1 MTRILDWEP
10 KLHMPTQSP
19 PLMLDAQTR
28 ARLWGRLTDAI
39 EAYATKLETGRVTP
53 PLDPVKLRAALS
65 RFDFSAPVDAFEALD
80 FLVEGLWKYQTHTPH
95 PRYYGLF
102 NPAPTTMGIAGDA
115 LVAAFNPQL
124 AAWSHSPLA
133 IEIEQHLVRAF
144 GARFGYDPA
153 QTDGT
158 FASGG
163 MEANHTAV
171 LTALVRQF
179 PEFPSRGLRALAA
192 QPVLYVSAE
201 AHHSL
206 LKAARI
212 CGLGTDAVYEIPV
225 DGDLRMNPEVLASR
239 IAQDRSQGFA
249 PFMVAATAG
258 TTSAGAI
265 DPLPA
270 IAEVAAQEKL
280 WLHVDAAWGG
290 AAALVPELRPLLDGI
305 ERADSITF
313 DAHKWLSVP
322 MGAGVYLTRHTGI
335 LDRTFRVGQTYMPRE
350 AAGLD
355 VVDPFMHSI
364 QWSRRAIGLKV
375 FLSLAVAGWEGY
387 ATAIRHMVAMG
398 ALLREQLEATG
409 WQVVNK
415 TPLPLC
421 CFIDLRHAEGRF
433 PAYLHAV
440 AMKVV
445 SSGKAWI
452 STTRLAG
459 SVPVLRACIT
469 NYRTEA
475 NDIAA
480 LIAALE
486 EARSQIR

>member
-1 MTRILDWEP
+1 
-10 KLHMPTQSP
+10 
-19 PLMLDAQTR
+19 MLDADTR
-28 ARLWGRLTDAI
+28 ARLWQKLVQAI
-39 EAYATKLETGRVTP
+39 ETYATRLETSRVTP
-53 PLDPVKLRAALS
+53 PLEPAKLRALLS
-65 RFDFSAPVDAFEALD
+65 RFDFAVPVDAFEALD
-80 FLVEGLWKYQTHTPH
+80 FLVEGLWKFQTHTPH
-95 PRYYGLF
+95 PCYYGLF

-171 LTALVRQF
+171 LTALAQMF
-179 PEFPSRGLRALAA
+179 PEFSRRGVRALAA

-206 LKAARI
+206 HKAARL
-212 CGLGTDAVYEIPV
+212 CGLGTDAVHEISV
-225 DGDLRMNPEVLASR
+225 DDGLRMDPEVLAAR
-239 IAQDRSQGFA
+239 IAHDRSQGFA
-249 PFMVAATAG
+249 PFLVVATAG
-258 TTSAGAI
+258 TTNAGAI
-265 DPLPA
+265 DPLAA
-270 IAEVAAQEKL
+270 IAEVAAREKL

-290 AAALVPELRPLLDGI
+290 AAALLPELRPLLNRI

-322 MGAGVYLTRHTGI
+322 MGAGIYLTRHTDI
-335 LDRTFRVGQTYMPRE
+335 LDRTFRTAVTYMPRE
-350 AAGLD
+350 AAELD
-355 VVDPFMHSI
+355 VVDPCMHSI

-398 ALLREQLEATG
+398 ALLREQLEASA

-421 CFIDLRHAEGRF
+421 CFVDSRHAEGRSTD
-433 PAYLHAV
+433 YLHAV

-445 SSGKAWI
+445 ASGKAWI

-469 NYRTEA
+469 NYRTSA
-475 NDIAA
+475 DDIAA
-480 LIAALE
+480 LMDALE
-486 EARSQIR
+486 EARAQHR

>member
-1 MTRILDWEP
+1 
-10 KLHMPTQSP
+10 
-19 PLMLDAQTR
+19 MLDAETR
-28 ARLWGRLTDAI
+28 AQLWQQLVNAI
-39 EAYATKLETGRVTP
+39 ETYATKLESDRVSP
-53 PLDPVKLRAALS
+53 PLDPARLRAMLS
-65 RFDFSAPVDAFEALD
+65 RFDFSAPVEACEALD
-80 FLVEGLWKYQTHTPH
+80 FLVEGLWKFQTHTPH

-144 GARFGYDPA
+144 GARFGYDAA
-153 QTDGT
+153 QADGT

-171 LTALVRQF
+171 LTALVQKF
-179 PEFPSRGLRALAA
+179 PEFSCRGVRGLAA
-192 QPVLYVSAE
+192 QPVLYVSSE

-206 LKAARI
+206 LKAARL
-212 CGLGTDAVYEIPV
+212 CGLGTDAVHEIPV
-225 DGDLRMNPEVLASR
+225 EEGLRMNPEALASR
-239 IAQDRSQGFA
+239 IAEDRGQGFA

-258 TTSAGAI
+258 TTNTGAI

-270 IAEVAAQEKL
+270 TAEVAAHEKL

-322 MGAGVYLTRHTGI
+322 MGAGIFLTHHTDI
-335 LDRTFRVGQTYMPRE
+335 LDRTFRTAVNYMPRE
-350 AAGLD
+350 AAELD
-355 VVDPFMHSI
+355 VIDPCMHSI

-387 ATAIRHMVAMG
+387 ATAIRQMVAMG
-398 ALLREQLEATG
+398 VLLREQLEASG

-421 CFIDLRHAEGRF
+421 CFIDQRHAEGRSA
-433 PAYLHAV
+433 AYLHAV

-445 SSGKAWI
+445 GSGKAWI
-452 STTRLAG
+452 STTRLAN

-469 NYRTEA
+469 NYRTGA

-480 LIAALE
+480 LMGALE
-486 EARSQIR
+486 EARRQLR

>member
-1 MTRILDWEP
+1 
-10 KLHMPTQSP
+10 MPAP
-19 PLMLDAQTR
+19 PLMLDAKTR
-28 ARLWGRLTDAI
+28 AQLWRKLVEAI
-39 EAYATKLETGRVTP
+39 EAYATTLETGRVTP
-53 PLDPVKLRAALS
+53 PLDPAKLRAALS
-65 RFDFSAPVDAFEALD
+65 RFDFCAPVDAFEALD
-80 FLVEGLWKYQTHTPH
+80 FLVEGLWEFQTHTPH

-171 LTALVRQF
+171 LTALVREF
-179 PEFPSRGLRALAA
+179 PEFPSRGLRALTA
-192 QPVLYVSAE
+192 QPVFYVSTE

-212 CGLGTDAVYEIPV
+212 CGLGTDALHEITV
-225 DGDLRMNPEVLASR
+225 DDSLRMDPEVLASR

-290 AAALVPELRPLLDGI
+290 AAALVPELRPLLEGI
-305 ERADSITF
+305 EGADSITF

-322 MGAGVYLTRHTGI
+322 MGAGIYLTRHTGI

-387 ATAIRHMVAMG
+387 ATAIRQMVSMG
-398 ALLREQLEATG
+398 ALLCAQLETSG

-421 CFIDLRHAEGRF
+421 CFIDQRHADGRSA
-433 PAYLHAV
+433 AYLHEI
-440 AMKVV
+440 AMRVV
-445 SSGKAWI
+445 GSGKAWI
-452 STTRLAG
+452 STTSLAG
-459 SVPVLRACIT
+459 SIPVLRACIT
-469 NYRTEA
+469 NYRTKVE
-475 NDIAA
+475 DIAA

-486 EARSQIR
+486 EARRQIR

>member
-1 MTRILDWEP
+1 
-10 KLHMPTQSP
+10 
-19 PLMLDAQTR
+19 MLDTETR
-28 ARLWGRLTDAI
+28 AQLWRKLVDAI
-39 EAYATKLETGRVTP
+39 EGYATKLETGRVTP
-53 PLDPVKLRAALS
+53 PLEPEKLRALLA
-65 RFDFSAPVDAFEALD
+65 RFDFSAPADALEALD
-80 FLVEGLWKYQTHTPH
+80 FLVEGLWKFQTHTPH

-153 QTDGT
+153 ETDGT

-171 LTALVRQF
+171 LTALVHAFQ
-179 PEFPSRGLRALAA
+179 EFSSRGVRALAA

-206 LKAARI
+206 LKAARL
-212 CGLGTDAVYEIPV
+212 CGLGTDAVHAIPV
-225 DGDLRMNPEVLASR
+225 DDSLRMEPEVLASR
-239 IAQDRSQGFA
+239 IAQDRDRGFA

-258 TTSAGAI
+258 TTGAGAI

-270 IAEVAAQEKL
+270 IAEVAAREKL
-280 WLHVDAAWGG
+280 WLHADAAWGG

-322 MGAGVYLTRHTGI
+322 MGAGIYLTRHTDI
-335 LDRTFRVGQTYMPRE
+335 LDRTFRVAQTYMPRE

-355 VVDPFMHSI
+355 VVDPCMHSI

-387 ATAIRHMVAMG
+387 ATTMRHMVAMG
-398 ALLREQLEATG
+398 ALLREQLEASG
-409 WQVVNK
+409 WQVVNR

-421 CFIDLRHAEGRF
+421 CFIDQRHAEGSSE
-433 PAYLHAV
+433 AYLHAV

-445 SSGKAWI
+445 GSGKAWI

-459 SVPVLRACIT
+459 SVGVLRACIT
-469 NYRTEA
+469 NYRTKA
-475 NDIAA
+475 DDIAA
-480 LIAALE
+480 LVAALE
-486 EARSQIR
+486 EARNQLR

>member
-1 MTRILDWEP
+1 MTA
-10 KLHMPTQSP
+10 P
-19 PLMLDAQTR
+19 PLMLDGETR
-28 ARLWGRLTDAI
+28 AQLWRKLAEAI
-39 EAYATKLETGRVTP
+39 EAYATRLETGRVTP
-53 PLDPVKLRAALS
+53 PLEPTRLRALLA
-65 RFDFSAPVDAFEALD
+65 RFDFSAPVDALEALD
-80 FLVEGLWKYQTHTPH
+80 FLVEGLWKFQTHTPH

-144 GARFGYDPA
+144 GARFGYHPA
-153 QTDGT
+153 ETDGT

-171 LTALVRQF
+171 LTALVQAF
-179 PEFPSRGLRALAA
+179 PDFSSHGVRALAA
-192 QPVLYVSAE
+192 QPVFYVSAE

-206 LKAARI
+206 LKAARL
-212 CGLGTDAVYEIPV
+212 CGLGTDAVHAIPV
-225 DGDLRMNPEVLASR
+225 DDSLRMEPEVLASR
-239 IAQDRSQGFA
+239 IAQDRDRGFA

-258 TTSAGAI
+258 TTGAGAI

-270 IAEVAAQEKL
+270 IAEVAAREKL

-290 AAALVPELRPLLDGI
+290 AAALVPELRPLLDGS

-322 MGAGVYLTRHTGI
+322 MGAGIYLTRHTDI
-335 LDRTFRVGQTYMPRE
+335 LDRTFRVAQTYMPRE

-355 VVDPFMHSI
+355 VVDPCMHSI

-387 ATAIRHMVAMG
+387 ATALRHMVAMG
-398 ALLREQLEATG
+398 ALLREQLEASG
-409 WQVVNK
+409 WHVVNR

-421 CFIDLRHAEGRF
+421 CFIDQRHAEGRSE
-433 PAYLHAV
+433 AYLHAV

-445 SSGKAWI
+445 GSGKAWI

-469 NYRTEA
+469 NYRTKA
-475 NDIAA
+475 ADIAA
-480 LIAALE
+480 LMAALE
-486 EARSQIR
+486 DARSQLR

>member
-1 MTRILDWEP
+1 MAA
-10 KLHMPTQSP
+10 P
-19 PLMLDAQTR
+19 PLMLDAETR
-28 ARLWGRLTDAI
+28 AGLWRQLVSAI
-39 EAYATKLETGRVTP
+39 ETYATKLETSRVTP
-53 PLDPVKLRAALS
+53 PLDPGEVRAMLS
-65 RFDFSAPVDAFEALD
+65 RFDFSTPVEASEALG
-80 FLVEGLWKYQTHTPH
+80 FLVEGLWKFQTHTPH

-133 IEIEQHLVRAF
+133 IEIEQHLLRAF

-153 QTDGT
+153 HTDGT

-163 MEANHTAV
+163 MEANHTAA
-171 LTALVRQF
+171 LTALVETF
-179 PEFPSRGLRALAA
+179 PEFSCRGLRALAA

-206 LKAARI
+206 LKAARL
-212 CGLGTDAVYEIPV
+212 CGLGTDAVHEIPV
-225 DGDLRMNPEVLASR
+225 APNLRMNPEALASR
-239 IAQDRSQGFA
+239 IAQDRAQGFA
-249 PFMVAATAG
+249 PFLVAATAG
-258 TTSAGAI
+258 STSAGAI

-270 IAEVAAQEKL
+270 IADVAAREKL

-322 MGAGVYLTRHTGI
+322 MGAGIYLTRHPDI
-335 LDRTFRVGQTYMPRE
+335 LDRTFRTAVTYMPRE
-350 AAGLD
+350 AAELD
-355 VVDPFMHSI
+355 VVNPFQHSI

-387 ATAIRHMVAMG
+387 AAAIRHMVAMG
-398 ALLREQLEATG
+398 ALLREQLEASG
-409 WQVVNK
+409 WQVLNE

-421 CFIDLRHAEGRF
+421 CFVDVRHAEGRSA
-433 PAYLHAV
+433 AYLHAV

-445 SSGKAWI
+445 GSGNAWI
-452 STTRLAG
+452 STTRLAN

-469 NYRTEA
+469 NYRTSPD
-475 NDIAA
+475 DIAA
-480 LIAALE
+480 LIGALE
-486 EARSQIR
+486 DARRQLR

>member
-1 MTRILDWEP
+1 MAN
-10 KLHMPTQSP
+10 SS
-19 PLMLDAQTR
+19 LMLDAGTR
-28 ARLWGRLTDAI
+28 AQLWRKLVDAI
-39 EAYATKLETGRVTP
+39 EAYATNLEGGRVTP
-53 PLDPVKLRAALS
+53 PLEPAQLRAMLS
-65 RFDFSAPVDAFEALD
+65 RFDFSAPIDPFEAVD
-80 FLVEGLWKYQTHTPH
+80 FLVEGLWKFQTHTPH

-153 QTDGT
+153 HTDGT

-171 LTALVRQF
+171 LTALVEKF
-179 PEFPSRGLRALAA
+179 PEFSSRGLRALAA
-192 QPVLYVSAE
+192 QPVFYVSAE

-206 LKAARI
+206 LKSARL
-212 CGLGTDAVYEIPV
+212 CGLGTDAAHQIRA
-225 DGDLRMNPEVLASR
+225 DNDLRMDPEALASQ
-239 IAQDRSQGFA
+239 IARDRGQGYA
-249 PFMVAATAG
+249 PFLVTATAG

-270 IAEVAAQEKL
+270 IAEVAAREKL
-280 WLHVDAAWGG
+280 WFHVDAAWGG
-290 AAALVPELRPLLDGI
+290 AAALVPELRPLLDGT
-305 ERADSITF
+305 ERADSVIF

-322 MGAGVYLTRHTGI
+322 MGAGIYITRHTDI
-335 LDRTFRVGQTYMPRE
+335 LDRTFRIAQTYMPRE
-350 AAGLD
+350 AVGLD
-355 VVDPFMHSI
+355 VVDPYMHSM

-398 ALLREQLEATG
+398 ALLREQLEASG
-409 WQVVNK
+409 WQVVND
-415 TPLPLC
+415 TPLPVC
-421 CFIDLRHAEGRF
+421 CFVDQRNPEGRSE
-433 PAYLHAV
+433 AHLHKIAMHVV
-440 AMKVV
+440 A
-445 SSGKAWI
+445 SGNAWI

-475 NDIAA
+475 SDIEALLAA
-480 LIAALE
+480 LA
-486 EARSQIR
+486 EARSQNA

>member
-1 MTRILDWEP
+1 
-10 KLHMPTQSP
+10 
-19 PLMLDAQTR
+19 MLDAETR
-28 ARLWGRLTDAI
+28 ARLWRQLVSAI
-39 EAYATKLETGRVTP
+39 ETYATKLESSSVTP
-53 PLDPVKLRAALS
+53 PLDPGKVRAMLS
-65 RFDFSAPVDAFEALD
+65 RFDFSAPVEASEALD
-80 FLVEGLWKYQTHTPH
+80 FLVEGLWKFQTHTPH

-133 IEIEQHLVRAF
+133 IEIEQHLVHAF

-153 QTDGT
+153 QADGT

-171 LTALVRQF
+171 LTALVQMF
-179 PEFPSRGLRALAA
+179 PEFPCRGLRALAA

-206 LKAARI
+206 LKAARL
-212 CGLGTDAVYEIPV
+212 CGLGTDAAREIPV
-225 DGDLRMNPEVLASR
+225 DESLRMDPEALASR

-249 PFMVAATAG
+249 PFLIAATAG

-270 IAEVAAQEKL
+270 IAEVAAREKL

-290 AAALVPELRPLLDGI
+290 AAALVPELLPLLEGI

-322 MGAGVYLTRHTGI
+322 MGAGIYLTRHTDI
-335 LDRTFRVGQTYMPRE
+335 LDRTFRTAETYMPRE
-350 AAGLD
+350 AAELD
-355 VVDPFMHSI
+355 VVNPFMHSI

-375 FLSLAVAGWEGY
+375 FLSLTVAGWEGY

-398 ALLREQLEATG
+398 ELLREQLEASG

-421 CFIDLRHAEGRF
+421 CFVDQRHAAGRS
-433 PAYLHAV
+433 ADYLHAV

-445 SSGKAWI
+445 GSGKAWI
-452 STTRLAG
+452 STTRLAN
-459 SVPVLRACIT
+459 SMPVLRACIT
-469 NYRTEA
+469 NYRTSA
-475 NDIAA
+475 DDIAA

-486 EARSQIR
+486 EARRQLG

>member
-1 MTRILDWEP
+1 MAA
-10 KLHMPTQSP
+10 P
-19 PLMLDAQTR
+19 PLMLDAKTR
-28 ARLWGRLTDAI
+28 ARLWQRLATAI
-39 EAYATKLETGRVTP
+39 ENYATQLEISRVTP
-53 PLDPVKLRAALS
+53 PLDPSKLRAMLS

-80 FLVEGLWKYQTHTPH
+80 FLVDGLWKFQTHTPH

-153 QTDGT
+153 RTDGT

-171 LTALVRQF
+171 LTALTQKF
-179 PEFPSRGLRALAA
+179 PEFACRGLRALAA
-192 QPVLYVSAE
+192 QPVFYVSAE

-206 LKAARI
+206 LKAARL
-212 CGLGTDAVYEIPV
+212 CGLGTDAVHEIPV
-225 DGDLRMNPEVLASR
+225 EANLRVNPEALASR
-239 IAQDRSQGFA
+239 IVQDRGQGFA

-258 TTSAGAI
+258 TTNAGAI
-265 DPLPA
+265 DPLA
-270 IAEVAAQEKL
+270 DIAEVAAREKL

-290 AAALVPELRPLLDGI
+290 AAALLPELRPLLEGI

-322 MGAGVYLTRHTGI
+322 MGAGIYLTRHPDI
-335 LDRTFRVGQTYMPRE
+335 LDRTFRTAVTYMPRE
-350 AAGLD
+350 AAELD
-355 VVDPFMHSI
+355 VVNPFEHSI

-387 ATAIRHMVAMG
+387 AAAIRQMVAMG
-398 ALLREQLEATG
+398 ALLRDQLKASG
-409 WQVVNK
+409 WQVVNQ

-421 CFIDLRHAEGRF
+421 CFIDQRHAEGRSA
-433 PAYLHAV
+433 AYLHSV

-445 SSGKAWI
+445 GSGKAWI
-452 STTRLAG
+452 STARLAN

-469 NYRTEA
+469 NYRTSA
-475 NDIAA
+475 GDISA
-480 LIAALE
+480 LIGALE
-486 EARSQIR
+486 EARRELN

>member
-1 MTRILDWEP
+1 
-10 KLHMPTQSP
+10 
-19 PLMLDAQTR
+19 MLDAGTR
-28 ARLWGRLTDAI
+28 AELWRKLTEAI
-39 EAYATKLETGRVTP
+39 ETYAAKLESSRVTP
-53 PLDPVKLRAALS
+53 PLDPAKLRASLA
-65 RFDFSAPVDAFEALD
+65 RFDFSLPIDPVEALD
-80 FLVEGLWKYQTHTPH
+80 FLVEGLWKFQTHTPH

-144 GARFGYDPA
+144 GTRFGYDPVR
-153 QTDGT
+153 TDGT

-171 LTALVRQF
+171 LTALVQKF
-179 PEFPSRGLRALAA
+179 PEFSSLGLRALGA
-192 QPVLYVSAE
+192 QPVLYVSTE

-206 LKAARI
+206 LKAARM
-212 CGLGTDAVYEIPV
+212 CGLGTDAVHQIPV
-225 DGDLRMNPEVLASR
+225 DHSLCMDPEALESQISR
-239 IAQDRSQGFA
+239 DRAQGFA
-249 PFMVAATAG
+249 PFLVVATAG

-270 IAEVAAQEKL
+270 LAEVAEREEL

-290 AAALVPELRPLLDGI
+290 AAALVAELRPLLEGI

-322 MGAGVYLTRHTGI
+322 MGAGVYITRHVDI
-335 LDRTFRVGQTYMPRE
+335 LKTTFSIAQTYMPRE

-355 VVDPFMHSI
+355 VVDPYTHSM

-398 ALLREQLEATG
+398 TLLRAQLEASG

-415 TPLPLC
+415 TPLPVC
-421 CFIDLRHAEGRF
+421 CFVDGRHADGRTE
-433 PAYLHAV
+433 AYLHKIAMHVV
-440 AMKVV
+440 A
-445 SSGKAWI
+445 SGKAWI
-452 STTRLAG
+452 STTRLAN
-459 SVPVLRACIT
+459 SIPVLRACIT

-475 NDIAA
+475 SDIAA
-480 LIAALE
+480 LIEALE

>member
-1 MTRILDWEP
+1 
-10 KLHMPTQSP
+10 
-19 PLMLDAQTR
+19 MLDAGTR
-28 ARLWGRLTDAI
+28 AELWRKLADAI
-39 EAYATKLETGRVTP
+39 ETYAAKLESSRVTP
-53 PLDPVKLRAALS
+53 PLDPATLRASLA
-65 RFDFSAPVDAFEALD
+65 RFDFSAPVGAFDAFD

-153 QTDGT
+153 RTDGT

-171 LTALVRQF
+171 LTALVQKF
-179 PEFPSRGLRALAA
+179 PEFSGRGLRALEA
-192 QPVLYVSAE
+192 QPVLYASTE

-206 LKAARI
+206 LKAARM
-212 CGLGTDAVYEIPV
+212 CGLGTDAVHEIPA
-225 DGDLRMNPEVLASR
+225 DGDLRMDAEALASR
-239 IAQDRSQGFA
+239 IARDRAQGFA
-249 PFMVAATAG
+249 PFLVAATAG

-270 IAEVAAQEKL
+270 IAEVAEREEL

-290 AAALVPELRPLLDGI
+290 AAALVPELRPLLEGI

-313 DAHKWLSVP
+313 DAHKWLSAP
-322 MGAGVYLTRHTGI
+322 MGAGVYLTRHVNI
-335 LDRTFRVGQTYMPRE
+335 LKTTFSIAQTYMPRE

-355 VVDPFMHSI
+355 VVDPYTHSM

-398 ALLREQLEATG
+398 ALLREQLDAAG
-409 WQVVNK
+409 WQVVNR
-415 TPLPLC
+415 TPLPVC
-421 CFIDLRHAEGRF
+421 CFVDGRHAAGRSED
-433 PAYLHAV
+433 YLHKTAMHVV
-440 AMKVV
+440 A
-445 SSGKAWI
+445 SGKAWI

-459 SVPVLRACIT
+459 STPVLRACIT

-475 NDIAA
+475 GDIAA

-486 EARSQIR
+486 EARSQIK

>member
-1 MTRILDWEP
+1 MAA
-10 KLHMPTQSP
+10 P
-19 PLMLDAQTR
+19 PLMLDAGTR
-28 ARLWGRLTDAI
+28 AELWRKLTEAI
-39 EAYATKLETGRVTP
+39 ETYAAKLESSRVTP
-53 PLDPVKLRAALS
+53 PLDPAKLRASLA
-65 RFDFSAPVDAFEALD
+65 RFDFSLPIDPVEALD
-80 FLVEGLWKYQTHTPH
+80 FLVEGLWKFQTHTPH

-144 GARFGYDPA
+144 GTRFGYDPVR
-153 QTDGT
+153 TDGT

-171 LTALVRQF
+171 LTALVQKF
-179 PEFPSRGLRALAA
+179 PEFSSLGLRALGA
-192 QPVLYVSAE
+192 QPVLYVSTE

-206 LKAARI
+206 LKAARM
-212 CGLGTDAVYEIPV
+212 CGLGTDAVHQIPV
-225 DGDLRMNPEVLASR
+225 DHSLCMDPEALESQISR
-239 IAQDRSQGFA
+239 DRAQGFA
-249 PFMVAATAG
+249 PFLVVATAG

-270 IAEVAAQEKL
+270 LAEVAEREEL

-290 AAALVPELRPLLDGI
+290 AAALVAELRPLLEGI

-322 MGAGVYLTRHTGI
+322 MGAGVYITRHVDI
-335 LDRTFRVGQTYMPRE
+335 LKTTFSIAQTYMPRE

-355 VVDPFMHSI
+355 VVDPYTHSM

-398 ALLREQLEATG
+398 TLLRAQLEASG

-415 TPLPLC
+415 TPLPVC
-421 CFIDLRHAEGRF
+421 CFVDGRHADGRTE
-433 PAYLHAV
+433 AYLHKIAMHVV
-440 AMKVV
+440 A
-445 SSGKAWI
+445 SGKAWI
-452 STTRLAG
+452 STTRLAN
-459 SVPVLRACIT
+459 SIPVLRACIT

-475 NDIAA
+475 SDIAA
-480 LIAALE
+480 LIEALE

>member
-1 MTRILDWEP
+1 MAA
-10 KLHMPTQSP
+10 P
-19 PLMLDAQTR
+19 PLMLDAGTR
-28 ARLWGRLTDAI
+28 AELWRKLTEAI
-39 EAYATKLETGRVTP
+39 ETYAAKLENSRVTP
-53 PLDPVKLRAALS
+53 PLDPAKLRASLA
-65 RFDFSAPVDAFEALD
+65 RFDFSAPVGAFDAFD

-115 LVAAFNPQL
+115 LAAAFNPQL

-153 QTDGT
+153 RTDGT

-171 LTALVRQF
+171 LTALVQKF
-179 PEFPSRGLRALAA
+179 PEFSSRGLRALAA
-192 QPVLYVSAE
+192 QPVLYVSTE

-206 LKAARI
+206 LKAARL
-212 CGLGTDAVYEIPV
+212 CGLGTDAVHEIPAG
-225 DGDLRMNPEVLASR
+225 GDLRMDAEALASG
-239 IAQDRSQGFA
+239 IARDRAQGFA
-249 PFMVAATAG
+249 PFLVVSTAG

-270 IAEVAAQEKL
+270 IAEVAEREEL

-290 AAALVPELRPLLDGI
+290 AAALVPELRPLLEGI

-322 MGAGVYLTRHTGI
+322 MGAGVYITRHVDI
-335 LDRTFRVGQTYMPRE
+335 LKTAFSIAQTYMPRE

-355 VVDPFMHSI
+355 VVDPYTHSM

-398 ALLREQLEATG
+398 TLLRAQLEASG

-415 TPLPLC
+415 TPLPVC
-421 CFIDLRHAEGRF
+421 CFVDGRHADGRTE
-433 PAYLHAV
+433 AYLHKIAMHVV
-440 AMKVV
+440 A
-445 SSGKAWI
+445 SGKAWI
-452 STTRLAG
+452 STTRLAN
-459 SVPVLRACIT
+459 SIPVLRACIT

-475 NDIAA
+475 SDIAA
-480 LIAALE
+480 LIEALE

>member
-1 MTRILDWEP
+1 MSDSR
-10 KLHMPTQSP
+10 
-19 PLMLDAQTR
+19 LMLDARTR
-28 ARLWGRLTDAI
+28 AELWRKLVEAI
-39 EAYATKLETGRVTP
+39 EAYATKLESSRVTP
-53 PLDPVKLRAALS
+53 PLDPLQLRESLS
-65 RFDFSAPVDAFEALD
+65 RFDFASPADPFEALD
-80 FLVEGLWKYQTHTPH
+80 FLVQGLWKFQTHTPH

-102 NPAPTTMGIAGDA
+102 NPAPTTMGIAADA

-153 QTDGT
+153 HTDGT

-171 LTALVRQF
+171 LTALVRAF
-179 PEFPSRGLRALAA
+179 PEFAQRGLRALAA
-192 QPVLYVSAE
+192 QPVLYASTE

-206 LKAARI
+206 LKAARL
-212 CGLGTDAVYEIPV
+212 CGLGTDAVHQIAL
-225 DGDLRMNPEVLASR
+225 DGDLRMDPEVLASC
-239 IAQDRSQGFA
+239 IAQDRGRDFA
-249 PFMVAATAG
+249 PFMIAATAG
-258 TTSAGAI
+258 TTGAGAL

-270 IAEVAAQEKL
+270 IADAAAREKL

-290 AAALVPELRPLLDGI
+290 AAALLPELSPLLAGI

-313 DAHKWLSVP
+313 DAHKWLSTP
-322 MGAGVYLTRHTGI
+322 MGAGIYITRHTDI
-335 LDRTFRVGQTYMPRE
+335 LNSTFSIAQTYMPRE
-350 AAGLD
+350 AAALE
-355 VVDPFMHSI
+355 VVDPFLHSM

-387 ATAIRHMVAMG
+387 AAAIRQMVAMG
-398 ALLREQLEATG
+398 ALLREQLEASG

-421 CFIDLRHAEGRF
+421 CFVDARHPEGRSE
-433 PAYLHAV
+433 PYLHKI
-440 AMKVV
+440 AMHVV
-445 SSGKAWI
+445 GSGKAWI

-459 SVPVLRACIT
+459 SIPVLRACIT

-475 NDIAA
+475 CDIAA
-480 LIAALE
+480 LIDALE
-486 EARSQIR
+486 AARNH